1 MVFIIQFNF
10 RWFCLWK
17 YRPIRLLFSFN
28 LIKRPLDRITKLVKN
43 VSFRSRI
50 SVNANKK
57 QSVRYNSVSWMHW
70 INTLIYNLYLR
81 GALFYF
87 RFGDTTDQWQN
98 YHCTYIKCRL
108 FYISSRDKI
117 EIFNLPES
125 ICIQPHMWK
134 TVVDFIK
141 NIIINEEIVSSE
153 VSTDKPTKIVATW
166 RWRRERR
173 NIANCHLKLV
183 LFIMAMN
190 LNWLLVWWIK

>member
-1 MVFIIQFNF
+1 MKGWFLSFNLISGGSAF
-10 RWFCLWK
+10 ENT

-70 INTLIYNLYLR
+70 INTFNIWLIFER
-81 GALFYF
+81 YF
-87 RFGDTTDQWQN
+87 VLLSFWWQN
-98 YHCTYIKCRL
+98 YYCTYIKCRL